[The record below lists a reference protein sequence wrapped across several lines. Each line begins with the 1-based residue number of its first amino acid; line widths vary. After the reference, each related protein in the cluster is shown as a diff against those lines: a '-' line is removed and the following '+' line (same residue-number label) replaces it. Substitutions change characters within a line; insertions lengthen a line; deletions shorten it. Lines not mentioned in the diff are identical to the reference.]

1 MKTCIFNAIVMLS
14 LFSLVSCKGPS
25 IIERFDV
32 NPKTIN
38 VNAEGGEY
46 EITSDPFDC
55 VYILI
60 NDISYETERFTGQ
73 KESKTYRVSA
83 GWISASFTS
92 VNGEQ
97 PTTVK
102 IEVSENN
109 AVATRE
115 ATIVVSNVI
124 KGSGQ
129 VQIKQRYYSQGSIA
143 SYNQ

>member
-1 MKTCIFNAIVMLS
+1 ML
-14 LFSLVSCKGPS
+14 K
-25 IIERFDV
+25 
-32 NPKTIN
+32 
-38 VNAEGGEY
+38 GGEY